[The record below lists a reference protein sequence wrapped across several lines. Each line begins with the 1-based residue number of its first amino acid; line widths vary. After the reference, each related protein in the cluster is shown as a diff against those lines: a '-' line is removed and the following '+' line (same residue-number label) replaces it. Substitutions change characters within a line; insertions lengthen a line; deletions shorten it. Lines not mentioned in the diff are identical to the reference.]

1 MESKPKS
8 ELLRLM
14 QKDGSLF
21 PSPEKEDG
29 RGSYICKSEECLEKA
44 IKRKSFQRIIKRALS
59 QEEIDGISASI
70 VELI

>member
-14 QKDGSLF
+14 QKDGNLF
-21 PSPEKEDG
+21 PNPEKEDG

-44 IKRKSFQRIIKRALS
+44 IKKKSFQRILKRALS